1 MGRHSGAVCRA
12 CQELILVRDGRL
24 VEQQQQF
31 PTLGTSLT
39 CVGSHSKAPDD
50 AGDQRS
56 LPGSDDA
63 EVHPRP
69 FASDPPAT
77 ISR

>member
-24 VEQQQQF
+24 VEHQQQF

-39 CVGSHSKAPDD
+39 CVGSHSKALDD
-50 AGDQRS
+50 ATDERS
-56 LPGSDDA
+56 SQVRDDA
-63 EVHPRP
+63 ELTPRP
-69 FASDPPAT
+69 SVSHPQAT

>member
-1 MGRHSGAVCRA
+1 MSLNPGWT
-12 CQELILVRDGRL
+12 
-24 VEQQQQF
+24 
-31 PTLGTSLT
+31 TLGKSVP
-39 CVGSHSKAPDD
+39 CVGSQSKAPDD

>member
-24 VEQQQQF
+24 VEHHQQF
-31 PTLGTSLT
+31 PTLGTSLP

-50 AGDQRS
+50 AGGQQS
-56 LPGSDDA
+56 LHGRADA
-63 EVHPRP
+63 ELDLLPLDNRP
-69 FASDPPAT
+69 QAT